1 VPEEFGEDV
10 FLELIDLLDG
20 KLAAVAHPV
29 DNGLVLFVLED
40 LEALLD
46 EVGH

>member
-1 VPEEFGEDV
+1 M

-20 KLAAVAHPV
+20 ELAPIAHPM

-46 EVGH
+46 EVSH